1 MEWFLTGDTH
11 FHHANIIQYCSR
23 PYHNVTE
30 MNEALIENWN
40 SVVKPNSSV
49 IHCGDFA
56 FANKTEQVTS
66 ILKKL
71 NGNIHLIIGNH
82 DRGHVTAASGFESV
96 SNIRVFKINEI
107 EITAC
112 HYAMR
117 VWNKSHHGTY
127 HCYGHSH
134 GALPEDPYSRSDDV
148 GVDANNFTPIHLEEF
163 IKRMN
168 KKKFTPVTKRSKSD
182 MIFDC

>member
-11 FHHANIIQYCSR
+11 FNHANIIQYCSR
-23 PYHNVTE
+23 PYHNVDE
-30 MNEALIENWN
+30 MNEALIEGWN

-56 FANKTEQVTS
+56 FANRHEQVAG

-71 NGNIHLIIGNH
+71 HGHIHLVIGNH
-82 DRGHVTAASGFESV
+82 DKTPVTTASGFESV
-96 SNIRVFKINEI
+96 SNIRIFKISGM

-134 GALPEDPYSRSDDV
+134 GKLPDDPHSRSMDV
-148 GVDANNFTPIHLEEF
+148 GVDGNGFKPVSLEYF
-163 IKRMN
+163 IDKMD
-168 KKKFTPVTKRSKSD
+168 KKKFIPVTKRSKAD